1 MSAVICLIEDDEII
15 GEALTERFDV
25 EGMACEWYRDGKSAI
40 GALERSKYCIVVSD
54 INLPDMNGET
64 LFKSLLKRNLVLP
77 PFLFIT
83 GYGSVDQ
90 AVRLLKMG
98 GQDYLTK
105 PFEVADL
112 ISKLCSL
119 CPQLC
124 RADQKA
130 PRLGVSGTMR
140 ALETTLVKLA
150 ASDSTVLITGESG
163 VGKEYVARALHED
176 SESMAGSSQPF
187 VAVNCSAIPEHLL
200 EAELFGHE
208 KGAFTD
214 AVRDKRGLF
223 EQANGGTLF
232 LDEIGD
238 MPLAMQVKILR
249 AIQERSIQRVGSER
263 MIGIDIRLIVAT
275 HQDLWEMVQAGDF
288 RQDLYYRINVVHIEI
303 PPLRERKEDISWYSQ
318 MFLEQYRKK
327 NGGRRFT
334 LHSNAEQA
342 ILSYPWPGNIRELH
356 NSLERACVLSPS
368 PTITVDYLFGDA
380 WHANLLNL
388 GDLPEDTLAAYIEQ
402 CERAY
407 IRRVLAVNKGRI
419 TDSADTLGISRKTL
433 WDKMRRLGLKSQP

>member
-1 MSAVICLIEDDEII
+1 MSGVICLIEDDEII

-25 EGMACEWYRDGKSAI
+25 EGMACDWYRDGRSAI
-40 GALERSKYCIVVSD
+40 AALESTKYCVVISD
-54 INLPDMNGET
+54 INLPDMNGES
-64 LFKSLLKRNLVLP
+64 LFKSLLNRNLVLP

-105 PFEVADL
+105 PFEVGEL
-112 ISKLCSL
+112 IAKLCAL

-124 RADQKA
+124 RVDQA
-130 PRLGVSGTMR
+130 PPRLGVSGAMR
-140 ALETTLVKLA
+140 TLETTLVKLA

-176 SESMAGSSQPF
+176 SESVEGSAQPF

-223 EQANGGTLF
+223 EQADGGSLF

-263 MIGIDIRLIVAT
+263 AIRIDIRLIVAT
-275 HQDLWEMVQAGDF
+275 HQDLWKMVQAGDF

-303 PPLRERKEDISWYSQ
+303 PPLRERKEDISWYAQ
-318 MFLEQYRKK
+318 MFLEEFRKK

-334 LHSNAEQA
+334 LHPEAEQA

-368 PTITVDYLFGDA
+368 PTITVEYLFGDA
-380 WHANLLNL
+380 WHANMLHL
-388 GDLPEDTLAAYIEQ
+388 GGVPDETLSDYIEQ
-402 CERAY
+402 CERVY

-419 TDSADTLGISRKTL
+419 ADTAGSLGISRKTL
-433 WDKMRRLGLKSQP
+433 WDKMRRLGLKEQS

>member
-1 MSAVICLIEDDEII
+1 MSGVICLIEDDEII

-25 EGMACEWYRDGKSAI
+25 EGMACDWYRDGKSAI
-40 GALERSKYCIVVSD
+40 GAIERSKYCVVVSD
-54 INLPDMNGET
+54 IHLPDMDGET
-64 LFKSLLKRNLVLP
+64 LFKSLLKRNLALP
-77 PFLFIT
+77 PFMFIT

-105 PFEVADL
+105 PFEVAEL
-112 ISKLCSL
+112 ISKLCFL

-124 RADQKA
+124 QVDQA
-130 PRLGVSGTMR
+130 SPRLGVSSAMR
-140 ALETTLVKLA
+140 ALETTLMKLA
-150 ASDSTVLITGESG
+150 ASDSSVLITGESG
-163 VGKEYVARALHED
+163 VGKEYVARALHQD
-176 SESMAGSSQPF
+176 SESMAGGPQPF
-187 VAVNCSAIPEHLL
+187 IAVNCSAIPEHLL

-238 MPLAMQVKILR
+238 MPPAMQVKILR
-249 AIQERSIQRVGSER
+249 AVQERSIQRVGSER

-275 HQDLWEMVQAGDF
+275 HQDLWKMVQAGDF
-288 RQDLYYRINVVHIEI
+288 RHDLYYRINVVHIEI
-303 PPLRERKEDISWYSQ
+303 PPLRERKEDISWYTQ
-318 MFLEQYRKK
+318 MFFEEYRKK
-327 NGGRRFT
+327 KDGRRFN
-334 LHSNAEQA
+334 LHPNAEQA
-342 ILSYPWPGNIRELH
+342 ILAYPWPGNIRELR

-368 PTITVDYLFGDA
+368 PTITVDYLFGDV
-380 WHANLLNL
+380 WNVNTVNLA
-388 GDLPEDTLAAYIEQ
+388 DVPEDTLATYIEQ

-407 IRRVLAVNKGRI
+407 IRRVLAANKGRI
-419 TDSADTLGISRKTL
+419 ADTAGTLGISRKTL
-433 WDKMRRLGLKSQP
+433 WDKMRRLGLKE

>member
-1 MSAVICLIEDDEII
+1 MSAIICLIEDDEII
-15 GEALTERFDV
+15 GEALTDRFDV
-25 EGMACEWYRDGKSAI
+25 EGIACDWYREGSSAI
-40 GALERSKYCIVVSD
+40 GALERSKYCLVVSD
-54 INLPDMNGET
+54 INLPDMDGES

-98 GQDYLTK
+98 AQDYLTK
-105 PFEVADL
+105 PFEVTEL
-112 ISKLCSL
+112 ISKLCDL

-124 RADQKA
+124 GIDQA
-130 PRLGVSGTMR
+130 QPRLGVSNTMR
-140 ALETTLVKLA
+140 ALETVLVKLA

-163 VGKEYVARALHED
+163 VGKEYVARALHD
-176 SESMAGSSQPF
+176 ASESVEGRSEPF
-187 VAVNCSAIPEHLL
+187 VAVNCSAIPEQLL
-200 EAELFGHE
+200 EAELFGFE

-238 MPLAMQVKILR
+238 MPLSMQVKILR

-263 MIGIDIRLIVAT
+263 TIGIDIRLIVAT
-275 HQDLWEMVQAGDF
+275 HQDLRKMVQAGDF

-303 PPLRERKEDISWYSQ
+303 PPLRERREDIAWYTQ
-318 MFLEQYRKK
+318 MFLEEYRKK
-327 NGGRRFT
+327 KDGRRFT
-334 LHSNAEQA
+334 LHPNAEQA
-342 ILSYPWPGNIRELH
+342 SLSYPWPGNIRELH

-368 PTITVDYLFGDA
+368 PTISVDYLFDDA
-380 WHANLLNL
+380 WHANMLNL
-388 GDLPEDTLAAYIEQ
+388 GDVPDDTLAAYIEQ
-402 CERAY
+402 CEKAY
-407 IRRVLAVNKGRI
+407 IQRVLAVNNGRI
-419 TDSADTLGISRKTL
+419 ADTAGALGISRKTL
-433 WDKMRRLGLKSQP
+433 WDKMRRLGLKERS